1 MDRFD
6 ARILDLVQR
15 NTRMTAEQMSGP
27 VGLSPA
33 ACQKRLRRLR
43 DSGVIAAE
51 IAVLAPETVGR
62 GLTMIVEVTLERE
75 RAEFLDAFKQT
86 MLAAPEVMQCYY
98 VTGSADFILI
108 LTARDMKD
116 YEDFTRRYFFAQS
129 NISRFRTNVVMDRV
143 KVSLAVPVAAAEEEQ
158 QRPVATP

>member
-6 ARILDLVQR
+6 AEILNLVQHNNR
-15 NTRMTAEQMSGP
+15 LTAEQIGAE

-33 ACQKRLRRLR
+33 AAQKRLKKLR
-43 DSGVIAAE
+43 DNGTIAAD
-51 IAVLAPETVGR
+51 IAVLSPEAVAR

-75 RAEFLDAFKQT
+75 RAEFLDQFKRS

-116 YEDFTRRYFFAQS
+116 YEDFTRRNFFHHS
-129 NISRFRTNVVMDRV
+129 NVSRFHTNVVMERT
-143 KVSLAVPVAAAEEEQ
+143 KVSLAVPVEAG
-158 QRPVATP
+158 

>member
-15 NTRMTAEQMSGP
+15 NNRLTAEQLSVE

-43 DSGVIAAE
+43 ATGVIAAD
-51 IAVLAPETVGR
+51 IAVLSPEAVDR

-75 RAEFLDAFKQT
+75 RAEFVDAFKRT

-108 LTARDMKD
+108 LTARDMQD
-116 YEDFTRRYFFAQS
+116 YEAFTRRHFFAQA
-129 NISRFRTNVVMDRV
+129 NVGRFRTNVVMDRV
-143 KVSLAVPVAAAEEEQ
+143 KVGLSVPVEAEEES
-158 QRPVATP
+158 RS